1 MEQTLNDMK
10 KDVLITVK
18 GTQRVSGETDVTE
31 MMTTG
36 RFYRKNKL
44 YYISYEETEATGYS
58 GDKVT
63 ITRFGWARSQL
74 VVEAGVRHQC
84 QYDTGFGEMTIGV
97 MGTRFENDLGD
108 QGGKLSFGY
117 TLDIEASVASEN
129 TISINIQEILAN

>member
-58 GDKVT
+58 GCRTTLKVGPSDKVT

-117 TLDIEASVASEN
+117 TLDIEASVAS
-129 TISINIQEILAN
+129 

>member
-1 MEQTLNDMK
+1 MRRPRRPGTVAAGTTLK
-10 KDVLITVK
+10 V
-18 GTQRVSGETDVTE
+18 GPS
-31 MMTTG
+31 
-36 RFYRKNKL
+36 
-44 YYISYEETEATGYS
+44 
-58 GDKVT
+58 DKVT